1 MQRNSRMITTQW
13 GYQNGGRLNPKL
25 DLRWQL
31 RLILESVMKDKD
43 EYENN
48 CDGRN
53 YVACQA
59 HSQIR
64 ESCEYIADNFGD
76 LDILEMLHEEV
87 EHLI

>member
-1 MQRNSRMITTQW
+1 MITPQW
-13 GYQNGGRLNPKL
+13 GYQNGDRLNPAW

-31 RLILESVMKDKD
+31 RLILESVKKDD
-43 EYENN
+43 EYFKIYRDN
-48 CDGRN
+48 CDRRN
-53 YVACQA
+53 YVASQA

>member
-1 MQRNSRMITTQW
+1 MKRKSRMITPQW
-13 GYQNGGRLNPKL
+13 GYQNGDRLNPAW

-31 RLILESVMKDKD
+31 RLILESVKKDD
-43 EYENN
+43 EYGQDN
-48 CDGRN
+48 CDRRN

-59 HSQIR
+59 YDQIR
-64 ESCEYIADNFGD
+64 ESCIADNFGD